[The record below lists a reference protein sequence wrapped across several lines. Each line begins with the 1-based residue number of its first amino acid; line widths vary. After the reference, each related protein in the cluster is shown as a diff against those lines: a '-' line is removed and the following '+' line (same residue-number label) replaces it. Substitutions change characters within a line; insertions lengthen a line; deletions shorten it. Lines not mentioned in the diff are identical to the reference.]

1 MMAQEFHM
9 ESEDVGS
16 VGLDALHHFTGASI
30 FGELATVAQI
40 DGMTSATRS
49 GFDLFLP
56 IRLLIVDEDMAGHPG
71 SEFGL

>member
-1 MMAQEFHM
+1 M
-9 ESEDVGS
+9 ESENVVP

-30 FGELATVAQI
+30 FGELATVAQV

-49 GFDLFLP
+49 GFDLLFP

-71 SEFGL
+71 SEFRL